1 MNDHQRFE
9 DLLNDFLEGELSPEG
24 VSVLQQMLQD
34 PHRLSHATDQYQLHR
49 LLGLRGQGLNE
60 HEDDFVAAT
69 MDLLP
74 ADSEQFV
81 TEVEATVSKLQA
93 RNVIGRK
100 QGNDSVNGLRIG
112 LSTIVL
118 SAALALLLSCWLYY
132 GWRSTTPEIE
142 LVEFRGE
149 ILLTGDGGK
158 VVQDLAIGHR
168 FLGGTVES
176 VSPDSYCKLR
186 FDDKTT
192 VTISGRTLVTLS
204 QNGQKIVRLR
214 RGNLSADVT
223 PQPIDHPMLVFT
235 EAAELKVLGTEFNVE
250 AMSGATSLVVN
261 EGLVRL
267 KRLTDGKQIEVPA
280 RQSVIASLED
290 QSRLSPIRRETPVTA
305 WQSDLE
311 RDSVIGKW
319 ISRHWML
326 GAKLKKAVAN
336 GEMTKSAA
344 VRAYKTAASF
354 DDATGSVWAM
364 PSPVGSLIVLSPRRS
379 LEQPVLINANTWIKV
394 CGRTYSQ
401 FPMKIGLSVGRPD
414 GGFEGKYSTQILG
427 SEMAAGEEFEIEFP
441 IDRFRDAKNPSRAPT
456 GKELIDWWCITESS
470 SAKYEITRV
479 EITDRKE
486 KNKP

>member
-1 MNDHQRFE
+1 MNDRQRFE
-9 DLLNDFLEGELSPEG
+9 DLWNDFLEGEQSPEG
-24 VSVLQQMLQD
+24 VTVLQQMLQD
-34 PHRLSHATDQYQLHR
+34 PDRLSQATDQYQLHR
-49 LLGLRGQGLNE
+49 LLGLQGQGLNE
-60 HEDDFVAAT
+60 NEDDFVAAT

-74 ADSEQFV
+74 ADPEQFV
-81 TEVEATVSKLQA
+81 TEVEATVSKLQV
-93 RNVIGRK
+93 RNVIGRNK
-100 QGNDSVNGLRIG
+100 GNDSFHRLRIG
-112 LSTIVL
+112 ISTFVL
-118 SAALALLLSCWLYY
+118 TAAASLLLSCWLYY

-158 VVQDLAIGHR
+158 VVEGLAIGHR

-192 VTISGRTLVTLS
+192 VTISGRTLLTLS

-214 RGNLSADVT
+214 RGNLSADVA

-250 AMSGATSLVVN
+250 ATTGATSLVVN

-290 QSRLSPIRRETPVTA
+290 ESGLSPIRREAPVTA
-305 WQSDLE
+305 WQSDLNQ
-311 RDSVIGKW
+311 DAVIGKW
-319 ISRHWML
+319 VSRHWML

-336 GEMTKSAA
+336 GQMTKSAA
-344 VRAYKTAASF
+344 VNAYKTAASF

-379 LEQPVLINANTWIKV
+379 LKQPVLLNANTWVKV
-394 CGRTYSQ
+394 CGRTFSK
-401 FPMKIGLSVGRPD
+401 FPMKIGLSVGLPD
-414 GGFEGKYSTQILG
+414 GGFEGKYSTQTPG
-427 SEMAAGEEFEIEFP
+427 SEMAAGEDFEIELP
-441 IDRFRDAKNPSRAPT
+441 IDRFRDAKNPSSAPT
-456 GKELIDWWCITESS
+456 GKELIDWWCIAESS

-486 KNKP
+486 KAKP